1 MKLSEIKG
9 KEALTV
15 LADLI
20 DPVSEIIKD
29 EKFKALLKT
38 KEKGSIAK
46 YLLTNHDK
54 NVIKILALVNGEDPE
69 TYEPNL
75 LSLPLMLLDLM
86 NDPDVINLFGSQ
98 DQTKESASS
107 GPATE
112 NTEAK

>member
-9 KEALTV
+9 TRALTV

-20 DPVSEIIKD
+20 DPMSEIIQD
-29 EKFKALLKT
+29 EQFKALLKT
-38 KEKGSIAK
+38 KEKAKIAK
-46 YLLTNHDK
+46 YLLTNHNT
-54 NVIKILALVNGEDPE
+54 NVIKVLALINGEDPA
-69 TYEPNL
+69 TYEPSL
-75 LSLPLMLLDLM
+75 LSLPLMLIELM

-98 DQTKESASS
+98 DQTTESASS